1 MEIPDHLTCLLRN
14 LYVGQ
19 EATIK
24 TGRGTMDSF
33 KIGKGVRQGYI
44 FSPCLFNLYA
54 ELLLSLVSCSV
65 VSNSLWPH
73 GLQHARLPCLSEKSP
88 CPLESPNSRSL
99 LKLTSIKSVML
110 SNYLILCVSFSCL
123 QSFPASGSCPV
134 SQFFASGGQS
144 IGASHQSFQGIFR
157 IDFL

>member
-73 GLQHARLPCLSEKSP
+73 GLQHARLSCHSP
-88 CPLESPNSRSL
+88 SSRGQGSLVCCSPWGHKELDMTERLNNNASYKMPGWMFHKLESGLPGEISTALDMQMIPS
-99 LKLTSIKSVML
+99 
-110 SNYLILCVSFSCL
+110 
-123 QSFPASGSCPV
+123 
-134 SQFFASGGQS
+134 
-144 IGASHQSFQGIFR
+144 
-157 IDFL
+157 